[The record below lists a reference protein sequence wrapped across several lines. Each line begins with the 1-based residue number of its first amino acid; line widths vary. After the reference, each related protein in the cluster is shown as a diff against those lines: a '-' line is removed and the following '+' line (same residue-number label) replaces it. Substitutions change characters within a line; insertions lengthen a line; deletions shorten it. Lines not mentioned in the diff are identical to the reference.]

1 VKRLGSVFDR
11 LGEGVGS
18 AIEVFYIFNGA
29 IRLHQNVKENKK
41 RMGFLCLFD
50 VKKSF
55 PLLHII
61 KNILFCLVLK
71 IIFCMSLI
79 V

>member
-1 VKRLGSVFDR
+1 M
-11 LGEGVGS
+11 GS

-61 KNILFCLVLK
+61 KNYSFLLSIKNHFLHVTYCLNFSPLR
-71 IIFCMSLI
+71 SPS
-79 V
+79 